1 MGTTGR
7 EEMQLKGAVEK
18 RKKRLIQQLIFEK
31 EYIKEEYEEQL
42 YELTLSELEAL
53 CVKYAKETE
62 AASSNEDK

>member
-7 EEMQLKGAVEK
+7 EEMQLKEAVEQ

-42 YELTLSELEAL
+42 
-53 CVKYAKETE
+53 
-62 AASSNEDK
+62 